1 MYILALI
8 AGIAVAGGGSYAEA
22 RYVSRRWSEQTLPAF
37 GYPNIHNWM
46 GAQAVPVPMLLMRIA
61 TLVAGIYLIDAGVEH
76 MWPTWRWV
84 TAMILILVAL
94 LPVEVV
100 RRWHNHRLRRAAV
113 PRT

>member
-22 RYVSRRWSEQTLPAF
+22 RYVSHRWSERTLPAF

-46 GAQAVPVPMLLMRIA
+46 GAQAVPVPLLLMRIA
-61 TLVAGIYLIDAGVEH
+61 TLVTGIYLIAAGVEH
-76 MWPTWRWV
+76 TWPTWRWASV
-84 TAMILILVAL
+84 LISVVVAL

-100 RRWHNHRLRRAAV
+100 RRRHNHRVGRVAV
-113 PRT
+113 PST